1 MWKQC
6 ESKLKIFNYFLPV
19 CIIFDVA
26 QEQKGLLHIAL
37 NDSNELDNAEQILCH
52 FRLVPRYLY
61 FAASPRYFGNCIFVC
76 ALYCRKKKNEE

>member
-1 MWKQC
+1 MWKER
-6 ESKLKIFNYFLPV
+6 ESKLKYFQLSPPHMNYFWRGSTKLK
-19 CIIFDVA
+19 VA
-26 QEQKGLLHIAL
+26 AYRNGLA
-37 NDSNELDNAEQILCH
+37 NAEHILCH